1 MTRTA
6 RVERQTN
13 ETKVVVDLDLDGTG
27 RTDVS
32 TGVGFY
38 DHMLTAFGKHGLF
51 DLTVQ
56 VDGDLHIDA
65 HHTGVDASPDVFGA
79 ALREALD
86 DPGVDAAVVVFMPP
100 LQRSASEDVAI
111 ALGQAFAQAV
121 GDKAGTRRFGDA
133 LIPMDETLV
142 QAAVDLSGRPYLVHR
157 EPDGAPPTVGP
168 VYATTLTRHVFE
180 SFVYHAAI
188 ALHVTVRGG
197 RDWHHI
203 TEAQYKAVAR
213 ALRAA
218 VELDPRVSGVP
229 STKGV
234 L

>member
-1 MTRTA
+1 VSRNG
-6 RVERQTN
+6 RVERRTA
-13 ETKVVVDLDLDGTG
+13 ETKVLVDLELDGTG
-27 RTDVS
+27 STDVS

-38 DHMLTAFGKHGLF
+38 DHMLASFGKHGLF
-51 DLTVQ
+51 DLRVQ
-56 VDGDLHIDA
+56 VEGDLHIDA
-65 HHTGVDASPDVFGA
+65 HHTVEDA
-79 ALREALD
+79 
-86 DPGVDAAVVVFMPP
+86 
-100 LQRSASEDVAI
+100 AI
-111 ALGQAFAQAV
+111 ALGQAFALAV

-133 LIPMDETLV
+133 LVPMDEALV

-157 EPDGAPPTVGP
+157 EPDGAPPTIGP
-168 VYATTLTRHVFE
+168 VYATTLTRHVLE
-180 SFVYHAAI
+180 SFTYHASV
-188 ALHVTVRGG
+188 ALHVIVHSG

-218 VELDPRVSGVP
+218 VELDPRVHGVP

>member
-1 MTRTA
+1 VSRTG

-13 ETKVVVDLDLDGTG
+13 ETKVLVEINLDGHG
-27 RTDVS
+27 ATDVS

-38 DHMLTAFGKHGLF
+38 DHMLGSFGKHGLF

-56 VDGDLHIDA
+56 VEGDLHIDA
-65 HHTGVDASPDVFGA
+65 HHTV
-79 ALREALD
+79 
-86 DPGVDAAVVVFMPP
+86 
-100 LQRSASEDVAI
+100 EDTAI
-111 ALGQAFAQAV
+111 ALGQAFAQAA

-142 QAAVDLSGRPYLVHR
+142 QAAVDLSGRPYLVHN
-157 EPDGAPPTVGP
+157 EPAGAPATIGP
-168 VYATTLTRHVFE
+168 DYATTLTRHVFE

-188 ALHVTVRGG
+188 ALHVNVFAG
-197 RDWHHI
+197 RDWHHV

-218 VELDPRVSGVP
+218 VELDPRVQGVP

>member
-1 MTRTA
+1 MSSRSG
-6 RVERQTN
+6 RIERQTN
-13 ETKVVVDLDLDGTG
+13 ETKVLVEIDIDGTG

-38 DHMLTAFGKHGLF
+38 DHMLASFGKHGLF

-56 VDGDLHIDA
+56 VEGDLHIDA
-65 HHTGVDASPDVFGA
+65 HHTV
-79 ALREALD
+79 
-86 DPGVDAAVVVFMPP
+86 
-100 LQRSASEDVAI
+100 EDTAI
-111 ALGQAFAQAV
+111 ALGQAFAQAA

-133 LIPMDETLV
+133 MIPMDECLV
-142 QAAVDLSGRPYLVHR
+142 QAAVDLSGRPYLVHN
-157 EPDGAPPTVGP
+157 EPAGAPPTIGP
-168 VYATTLTRHVFE
+168 DYATTLTRHVFE

-188 ALHVTVRGG
+188 ALHVTVLAG
-197 RDWHHI
+197 RDWHHV

-218 VELDPRVSGVP
+218 VEIDPRVQGVP

>member
-1 MTRTA
+1 MTRIG
-6 RVERQTN
+6 RVDRQTS
-13 ETKVVVDLDLDGTG
+13 ETKVLVEIDLDGVG

-38 DHMLTAFGKHGLF
+38 DHMLTSFGRHGLF
-51 DLTVQ
+51 DLRIQ

-65 HHTGVDASPDVFGA
+65 HHTV
-79 ALREALD
+79 
-86 DPGVDAAVVVFMPP
+86 
-100 LQRSASEDVAI
+100 EDTAI
-111 ALGQAFAQAV
+111 ALGQAFALAA

-133 LIPMDETLV
+133 FVPMDEALA
-142 QAAVDLSGRPYLVHR
+142 QAAVDLSGRPYLVHH
-157 EPDGAPPTVGP
+157 EPDGAPPTIGP
-168 VYATTLTRHVFE
+168 HYATTLTRHVFE
-180 SFVYHAAI
+180 SFTYHAAV
-188 ALHVTVRGG
+188 ALHVIVHGG

-213 ALRAA
+213 ALRGA
-218 VELDPRVSGVP
+218 VELDPREQGVP